1 MKENRFEDFYR
12 RYQNLCKMYSNGEA
26 TGSKEEMELARSE
39 FDGLCAE
46 MSREGSA
53 FFDLFVDYKSARENG
68 NKWLHVKGTAKKAEE
83 QVKRMKESGIE
94 DFTFRGPMESC
105 KRYQD
110 AGCVAKGFVMVRG
123 EEDPFAEGGREV
135 FAALHFH
142 IE

>member
-1 MKENRFEDFYR
+1 MKETRFEYFYR
-12 RYQNLCKMYSNGEA
+12 RDQNIHKMYSN
-26 TGSKEEMELARSE
+26 EEEELARSE
-39 FDGLCAE
+39 FDRFIAE
-46 MSREGSA
+46 ISREGST
-53 FFDLFVDYKSARENG
+53 FSDLFEEYKNARKNG
-68 NKWLHVKGTAKKAEE
+68 NKWLHLKGTAKKAEE

-123 EEDPFAEGGREV
+123 EEDPFEEGGREV

>member
-1 MKENRFEDFYR
+1 MKENRFEYFYR
-12 RYQNLCKMYSNGEA
+12 RYQNIRKIYSNGEV
-26 TGSKEEMELARSE
+26 ELARSE
-39 FDGLCAE
+39 FDSFIAE
-46 MSREGSA
+46 ISREGST
-53 FFDLFVDYKSARENG
+53 FFDLFEEYKSTKKNG
-68 NKWLHVKGTAKKAEE
+68 NKWLHLKGTAKKAEE

>member
-12 RYQNLCKMYSNGEA
+12 RYQNIRKIYSNGEV
-26 TGSKEEMELARSE
+26 ELARSE
-39 FDGLCAE
+39 FDSFITE
-46 MSREGSA
+46 ISREGSA
-53 FFDLFVDYKSARENG
+53 FFDLFEEYKSTRKNG
-68 NKWLHVKGTAKKAEE
+68 NKWLHIKGTAKKAEE

>member
-1 MKENRFEDFYR
+1 MKENRFEYFYR
-12 RYQNLCKMYSNGEA
+12 RYQNIRKIYSNGEV
-26 TGSKEEMELARSE
+26 ELARSE
-39 FDGLCAE
+39 FDSFIAE
-46 MSREGSA
+46 ISREGSA
-53 FFDLFVDYKSARENG
+53 FFDLFEEYKSAKKNG
-68 NKWLHVKGTAKKAEE
+68 NKLLHLKGTAKKAEE

-105 KRYQD
+105 MRYQD

>member
-1 MKENRFEDFYR
+1 MEENRFEYFYR
-12 RYQNLCKMYSNGEA
+12 RYQNIRKIYSNGEV
-26 TGSKEEMELARSE
+26 ELARSE
-39 FDGLCAE
+39 FDSFIAE
-46 MSREGSA
+46 ISREGSA
-53 FFDLFVDYKSARENG
+53 FFDLFEEYKSTRKNG
-68 NKWLHVKGTAKKAEE
+68 NKWLHLKGTAKKAEE

-110 AGCVAKGFVMVRG
+110 AGCVAKGFVLVRG

>member
-1 MKENRFEDFYR
+1 MKENRFEYFYR
-12 RYQNLCKMYSNGEA
+12 RSQNNRKMYLMA
-26 TGSKEEMELARSE
+26 VSKEEMELASSE
-39 FDGLCAE
+39 FDSLTAE
-46 MSREGSA
+46 ILREGSV
-53 FFDLFVDYKSARENG
+53 FFDLFVDYEIARENG
-68 NKWLHVKGTAKKAEE
+68 NKWLHLKGTAKKAEE
-83 QVKRMKESGIE
+83 QVKRMKEGGIE

>member
-1 MKENRFEDFYR
+1 MKENRFEVFYR
-12 RYQNLCKMYSNGEA
+12 SQQNIHKRYSDGEVA
-26 TGSKEEMELARSE
+26 GSKEEMELARSE
-39 FDGLCAE
+39 FDRFIAE
-46 MSREGSA
+46 MSREGSG
-53 FFDLFVDYKSARENG
+53 FFDLYVEYTNARKNG
-68 NKWLHVKGTAKKAEE
+68 NKWLHLKGTAKNAEE

-105 KRYQD
+105 MRYQN

-123 EEDPFAEGGREV
+123 EEDPFEEGGREV

>member
-123 EEDPFAEGGREV
+123 EEDPFEEWGREV

>member
-1 MKENRFEDFYR
+1 MKENRFEYFYR
-12 RYQNLCKMYSNGEA
+12 RYQNIRKIYSNGEV
-26 TGSKEEMELARSE
+26 ELARSE
-39 FDGLCAE
+39 FDSFIAE
-46 MSREGSA
+46 ISREGSA
-53 FFDLFVDYKSARENG
+53 FFDLFEEYKSTKKNG
-68 NKWLHVKGTAKKAEE
+68 NKWLHLKGTAKKAEE

-94 DFTFRGPMESC
+94 DFTFHGPMESC

>member
-1 MKENRFEDFYR
+1 MEENRFEYFYR
-12 RYQNLCKMYSNGEA
+12 RYQNIRKIYSNGEV
-26 TGSKEEMELARSE
+26 ELARSE
-39 FDGLCAE
+39 FDSFIAE
-46 MSREGSA
+46 ISREGSA
-53 FFDLFVDYKSARENG
+53 FFDLFEEYKSTRKNG
-68 NKWLHVKGTAKKAEE
+68 NKWLHLKGTAKKAEE

-105 KRYQD
+105 MRYQN

>member
-1 MKENRFEDFYR
+1 MKETRFEYFYR
-12 RYQNLCKMYSNGEA
+12 RDQNIHKMYSN
-26 TGSKEEMELARSE
+26 EEEELARSE
-39 FDGLCAE
+39 FDRFIAE
-46 MSREGSA
+46 ISQEGST
-53 FFDLFVDYKSARENG
+53 FSDLFEEYKNARKNG
-68 NKWLHVKGTAKKAEE
+68 NKWLHLKGTAKKAEE
-83 QVKRMKESGIE
+83 QVKRMKESGIK

-142 IE
+142 IK

>member
-1 MKENRFEDFYR
+1 
-12 RYQNLCKMYSNGEA
+12 
-26 TGSKEEMELARSE
+26 
-39 FDGLCAE
+39 
-46 MSREGSA
+46 
-53 FFDLFVDYKSARENG
+53 
-68 NKWLHVKGTAKKAEE
+68 
-83 QVKRMKESGIE
+83 MKESGIE

-123 EEDPFAEGGREV
+123 EGDPFAEGGREA

>member
-1 MKENRFEDFYR
+1 MEENRFEYFYR
-12 RYQNLCKMYSNGEA
+12 RYQNIRKIYSNGEV
-26 TGSKEEMELARSE
+26 ELARSE
-39 FDGLCAE
+39 FDSFIAE
-46 MSREGSA
+46 ISREGSA
-53 FFDLFVDYKSARENG
+53 FFDLFEEYKSTRKNG
-68 NKWLHVKGTAKKAEE
+68 NKWLHLKGTAKKAEE
-83 QVKRMKESGIE
+83 QVKRMKESGIK

-142 IE
+142 IK

>member
-1 MKENRFEDFYR
+1 MEENRFEYFYR
-12 RYQNLCKMYSNGEA
+12 RYQNIRKIYSNGEV
-26 TGSKEEMELARSE
+26 ELARSE
-39 FDGLCAE
+39 FDSFIAE
-46 MSREGSA
+46 ISREGSA
-53 FFDLFVDYKSARENG
+53 FFDLFEEYKSTRKNG
-68 NKWLHVKGTAKKAEE
+68 NKWLHLKGTAKKAEE
-83 QVKRMKESGIE
+83 QVKRMKESGIK

>member
-1 MKENRFEDFYR
+1 MKETRFEYFYR
-12 RYQNLCKMYSNGEA
+12 RDQNIHKMYSN
-26 TGSKEEMELARSE
+26 EEEELARSE
-39 FDGLCAE
+39 FDSFIAE
-46 MSREGSA
+46 ISREGSV
-53 FFDLFVDYKSARENG
+53 FSDLFEEYKNARKNG
-68 NKWLHVKGTAKKAEE
+68 NKWLHLKGTAKKAEE
-83 QVKRMKESGIE
+83 QVKRMKESGIK

>member
-1 MKENRFEDFYR
+1 MKENRFEYFYR
-12 RYQNLCKMYSNGEA
+12 RYQNIRKIYSNGEV
-26 TGSKEEMELARSE
+26 EMARSE
-39 FDGLCAE
+39 FDSFIAE
-46 MSREGSA
+46 ISREGSA
-53 FFDLFVDYKSARENG
+53 FFDLFEEYKSTRKNG
-68 NKWLHVKGTAKKAEE
+68 NKWLHLKGTAKKAEE

-105 KRYQD
+105 MRYQD

>member
-1 MKENRFEDFYR
+1 MKENRFEYFYR
-12 RYQNLCKMYSNGEA
+12 RYQNIRKIYSNGEV
-26 TGSKEEMELARSE
+26 ELARSE
-39 FDGLCAE
+39 FDSFIAE
-46 MSREGSA
+46 ISREGSA
-53 FFDLFVDYKSARENG
+53 FFDLFEDYESARENG

-123 EEDPFAEGGREV
+123 EADPFAEGGREV

>member
-1 MKENRFEDFYR
+1 MKENRFEYFYR
-12 RYQNLCKMYSNGEA
+12 KYQNIRKIYSNGEV
-26 TGSKEEMELARSE
+26 ELARSE
-39 FDGLCAE
+39 FDSFIAE
-46 MSREGSA
+46 ISREGSA
-53 FFDLFVDYKSARENG
+53 FFDLFEEYKSTRKNG
-68 NKWLHVKGTAKKAEE
+68 NKWLHLKGTAKKAEE
-83 QVKRMKESGIE
+83 QIKRMKESGIE

-105 KRYQD
+105 MRYQD

>member
-1 MKENRFEDFYR
+1 MKETRFEHFYR
-12 RYQNLCKMYSNGEA
+12 RDQNIHKMYSN
-26 TGSKEEMELARSE
+26 EEEELARSE
-39 FDGLCAE
+39 FDRFIAE
-46 MSREGSA
+46 ISREGST
-53 FFDLFVDYKSARENG
+53 FSDLFEEYKNARKNG
-68 NKWLHVKGTAKKAEE
+68 NKWLHLKGTAKKAEE
-83 QVKRMKESGIE
+83 QVKRMKESGIK

-142 IE
+142 IK

>member
-1 MKENRFEDFYR
+1 MKETRFEHFYR
-12 RYQNLCKMYSNGEA
+12 RDQNIHKMYSN
-26 TGSKEEMELARSE
+26 EEEEQARSE
-39 FDGLCAE
+39 FDGLIAE
-46 MSREGSA
+46 MSREGSV
-53 FFDLFVDYKSARENG
+53 FFDLYEEYKSARKNG
-68 NKWLHVKGTAKKAEE
+68 NKWLHLKGTAKKAEE
-83 QVKRMKESGIE
+83 QVKRMKESGIK
-94 DFTFRGPMESC
+94 DFTFRGLMESC

>member
-1 MKENRFEDFYR
+1 MKETRFEYFYR
-12 RYQNLCKMYSNGEA
+12 RYQNIRKIYSNGEV
-26 TGSKEEMELARSE
+26 EMARSE
-39 FDGLCAE
+39 FDSFIAE
-46 MSREGSA
+46 ISREGSA
-53 FFDLFVDYKSARENG
+53 FFDLFEEYKIARKNG

-105 KRYQD
+105 MRYQN

-123 EEDPFAEGGREV
+123 EEDPFEEGGREV

>member
-1 MKENRFEDFYR
+1 MKGNRFEDFYR

-123 EEDPFAEGGREV
+123 EEDPFEEGGREV

>member
-83 QVKRMKESGIE
+83 QVKRMKESGIK

-123 EEDPFAEGGREV
+123 EEDPFEEGGREV

>member
-1 MKENRFEDFYR
+1 MKENRFEYFYR
-12 RYQNLCKMYSNGEA
+12 RSQNNRKMYSMA
-26 TGSKEEMELARSE
+26 VSKEEVELARSE
-39 FDGLCAE
+39 FDSLTAE
-46 MSREGSA
+46 MSREGSV
-53 FFDLFVDYKSARENG
+53 FFDLFVDYESARENG
-68 NKWLHVKGTAKKAEE
+68 NKWLHLKGTAKKAEE
-83 QVKRMKESGIE
+83 QVKRMKEGGIE

-123 EEDPFAEGGREV
+123 EEDPFEEGGREV

>member
-68 NKWLHVKGTAKKAEE
+68 NKWLHIKGTAKKAEE
-83 QVKRMKESGIE
+83 QVKRMKESGIK

-123 EEDPFAEGGREV
+123 EEDPFEEGGREV

>member
-1 MKENRFEDFYR
+1 MKENRFEYFYR
-12 RYQNLCKMYSNGEA
+12 RYQNIRKIYSNGEV
-26 TGSKEEMELARSE
+26 ELARSE
-39 FDGLCAE
+39 FDSFIAE
-46 MSREGSA
+46 ISREGSA
-53 FFDLFVDYKSARENG
+53 FFDLFEEYKSTRKNG
-68 NKWLHVKGTAKKAEE
+68 NKWLHLKGTAKKAEE

-105 KRYQD
+105 MRYQN

-123 EEDPFAEGGREV
+123 EEDPFEEGGREV

>member
-1 MKENRFEDFYR
+1 MKENRFEYFYR
-12 RYQNLCKMYSNGEA
+12 RYQNIRKIYSNGEV
-26 TGSKEEMELARSE
+26 ELARSE
-39 FDGLCAE
+39 FDSFIAE
-46 MSREGSA
+46 ISREGSV
-53 FFDLFVDYKSARENG
+53 FFDLYEEYKSARKNG
-68 NKWLHVKGTAKKAEE
+68 NKWLHLKGTAKKAEE
-83 QVKRMKESGIE
+83 QVKRMKESGIK

>member
-1 MKENRFEDFYR
+1 MKETRFEYFYR
-12 RYQNLCKMYSNGEA
+12 RDQNIHKIYSNGEV
-26 TGSKEEMELARSE
+26 ELARSE
-39 FDGLCAE
+39 FDSFIAE
-46 MSREGSA
+46 ISREGSA
-53 FFDLFVDYKSARENG
+53 FFDLFEEYKSARKNG
-68 NKWLHVKGTAKKAEE
+68 NKWLHLKGTAKKAEE

-105 KRYQD
+105 MRYQD
-110 AGCVAKGFVMVRG
+110 AGCVAKGFVMVKG

>member
-1 MKENRFEDFYR
+1 MKENRFEYFYR
-12 RYQNLCKMYSNGEA
+12 RYQNIRKIYSNGEV
-26 TGSKEEMELARSE
+26 ELARSE
-39 FDGLCAE
+39 FDSFIAE
-46 MSREGSA
+46 ISREGSA
-53 FFDLFVDYKSARENG
+53 FFDLFEEYKSTKKNG
-68 NKWLHVKGTAKKAEE
+68 NKWLHLKGTAKKAEE

>member
-1 MKENRFEDFYR
+1 MKETRFEHFYR
-12 RYQNLCKMYSNGEA
+12 RDQNIHKMYSN
-26 TGSKEEMELARSE
+26 EEEEQARSE
-39 FDGLCAE
+39 FDGLIAE
-46 MSREGSA
+46 MSREGSV
-53 FFDLFVDYKSARENG
+53 FFDLYEEYKSARKNG
-68 NKWLHVKGTAKKAEE
+68 NKWLHLKGTAKKAEE
-83 QVKRMKESGIE
+83 QVKRMKEGGIE

>member
-1 MKENRFEDFYR
+1 MKENRFEYFYR
-12 RYQNLCKMYSNGEA
+12 RYQNIRKIYSNGEV
-26 TGSKEEMELARSE
+26 ELARSE
-39 FDGLCAE
+39 FDSFIAE
-46 MSREGSA
+46 ISREGSA
-53 FFDLFVDYKSARENG
+53 FFDLFEEYKSTKKNG
-68 NKWLHVKGTAKKAEE
+68 NKWLHLKGTAKKAEE

-142 IE
+142 IK

>member
-1 MKENRFEDFYR
+1 MEENRFEYFYR
-12 RYQNLCKMYSNGEA
+12 RYQNIRKIYSNGEV
-26 TGSKEEMELARSE
+26 ELARSE
-39 FDGLCAE
+39 FDSFIAE
-46 MSREGSA
+46 ISREGSA
-53 FFDLFVDYKSARENG
+53 FFDLFEEYKSTRKNG
-68 NKWLHVKGTAKKAEE
+68 NKWLHLKGTAKKAEE
-83 QVKRMKESGIE
+83 QVKRMKENGIK

-142 IE
+142 IK

>member
-1 MKENRFEDFYR
+1 MKETRFEHFYR
-12 RYQNLCKMYSNGEA
+12 RDQNIHKMYSN
-26 TGSKEEMELARSE
+26 EEEEQARSE
-39 FDGLCAE
+39 FDGLIAE
-46 MSREGSA
+46 MSREGSV
-53 FFDLFVDYKSARENG
+53 FFDLYEEYKSARKNG
-68 NKWLHVKGTAKKAEE
+68 NKWLHLKGTAKKAEE
-83 QVKRMKESGIE
+83 QVKRMKESGIK

-123 EEDPFAEGGREV
+123 EEDPFAEGGREA

>member
-1 MKENRFEDFYR
+1 MKETRFEHFYR
-12 RYQNLCKMYSNGEA
+12 RDQNIHKMYSN
-26 TGSKEEMELARSE
+26 EEEELARSE
-39 FDGLCAE
+39 FDRFIAE
-46 MSREGSA
+46 ISREGSV
-53 FFDLFVDYKSARENG
+53 FSDLFEEYKNARKNG
-68 NKWLHVKGTAKKAEE
+68 NKWLHLKGTAKKAEE
-83 QVKRMKESGIE
+83 QVKRMKESGIK

>member
-1 MKENRFEDFYR
+1 MKETRFEHFYR
-12 RYQNLCKMYSNGEA
+12 RDQNIHKMYSN
-26 TGSKEEMELARSE
+26 EEEELARSE
-39 FDGLCAE
+39 FDRFIAE
-46 MSREGSA
+46 ISREGSV
-53 FFDLFVDYKSARENG
+53 FSDLFEEYKNARENG
-68 NKWLHVKGTAKKAEE
+68 NKWLHLKGTAKNAEE
-83 QVKRMKESGIE
+83 QVKRMKEGGIE